1 MQDYT
6 AKIDRVVDEINKRDL
21 DGLIIYSC
29 GTVNLLRP
37 SYLCYFAG
45 YRPFGP
51 NSAALI
57 TRSGDI
63 RLLVE
68 PAWDAKRSADQ
79 SKIRNTIG
87 TNNFNH
93 DLVAN
98 LKKASVRTVGLIGSK
113 EMTGDILD
121 ILQAAATVKPSD
133 DILEDLARTKTP
145 EEVAN
150 IRKVSK
156 IADVGFEAFLEHSR
170 PGVREYELVAE
181 IDYAMR
187 AAGADDNFIL
197 MGSEKHNLAM
207 HPARDKKLTEGD
219 IILGEITPVLNGQY
233 IQLCRT
239 VVLGEPSS
247 LLREK
252 YAMLEKA
259 LEASLNT
266 MKVGVKAGL
275 LSQAMNKV
283 ISDAGYAK
291 YCYPPYMRARGH
303 GFGVG
308 SISPGG
314 TVDDSTEAVLEN
326 QQVVIVHPNQYLP
339 ETGYLAC
346 GETVLVTP
354 TGIERL
360 SEQKTTL
367 YVKEV

>member
-6 AKIDRVVDEINKRDL
+6 KKLDRVVAEIKKRNL
-21 DGLIIYSC
+21 DGLVIYSS

-51 NSAALI
+51 NNAALI
-57 TRSGDI
+57 TRSGDV

-68 PAWDAKRSADQ
+68 PAWDAKRSAEQ
-79 SKIRNTIG
+79 SKIRNTVG
-87 TNNFNH
+87 TDNFNR
-93 DLVAN
+93 DLPAI
-98 LKKASVRTVGLIGSK
+98 LKQAAIKTAGLIGSK
-113 EMTGDILD
+113 EMTGDILEL
-121 ILQAAATVKPSD
+121 LQAAAEIKTAD
-133 DILEDLARTKTP
+133 DIIEEMARVKTP
-145 EEVAN
+145 EEIEN
-150 IRKVSK
+150 IRKVAK
-156 IADVGFEAFLEHSR
+156 IADIGFEAFYEYSR
-170 PGVREYELVAE
+170 PGIREYELTAE
-181 IDYAMR
+181 LDYAMR

-197 MGSEKHNLAM
+197 MSSEKHNLAM
-207 HPARDKKLTEGD
+207 HPSRDKKLTEGS
-219 IILGEITPVLNGQY
+219 IVLGEITPVLNGQY

-239 VVLGEPSS
+239 VVLGEPG
-247 LLREK
+247 LVVREK

-259 LEASLNT
+259 LEASLST
-266 MKVGVKAGL
+266 MKAGVPAGL
-275 LSQAMNKV
+275 LSKAMNKV
-283 ISDAGYAK
+283 ISDAGYPK

-308 SISPGG
+308 SIAPGG
-314 TVDDSTEAVLEN
+314 TVDDNTEALLDN

-367 YVKEV
+367 YVKEI

>member
-6 AKIDRVVDEINKRDL
+6 KKLDRIVAEINNRNL

-57 TRSGDI
+57 TRSGDV

-68 PAWDAKRSADQ
+68 PAWDEKRSAEQ
-79 SKIRNTIG
+79 SNIRNTVG
-87 TNNFNH
+87 TDNFNR
-93 DLVAN
+93 DLSAM
-98 LKKASVRTVGLIGSK
+98 LRQASIKTIGLIGSK

-121 ILQAAATVKPSD
+121 LLQATAAVKTSD
-133 DILEDLARTKTP
+133 DIIEQMARVKTP
-145 EEVAN
+145 EEIEN
-150 IRKVSK
+150 IRKVAK
-156 IADVGFEAFLEHSR
+156 IADIGFEVFLEYSR
-170 PGVREYELVAE
+170 PGIREYELCAE
-181 IDYAMR
+181 LNYAMR

-197 MGSEKHNLAM
+197 MSSEKHNLAM
-207 HPARDKKLTEGD
+207 HPSRDKKLTEGS
-219 IILGEITPVLNGQY
+219 IVLGEITPVLNGQY

-239 VVLGEPSS
+239 VVLGEPSA

-252 YAMLEKA
+252 YLMLEKA
-259 LEASLNT
+259 FEASLNT
-266 MKVGVKAGL
+266 MKAGVPAGL
-275 LSQAMNKV
+275 LSKAMNKV

-314 TVDDSTEAVLEN
+314 TVDDSTEAILEN